1 MSLEHTG
8 GFAPELLGD
17 FDNHLSA
24 EQVEADLAN
33 AHTAL
38 AEERVD
44 YLGEFGNE
52 TMIAEEVDLKV
63 QYYTW

>member
-8 GFAPELLGD
+8 DLLGD

-33 AHTAL
+33 AQTAL
-38 AEERVD
+38 AEERMD

-52 TMIAEEVDLKV
+52 TMIAEEVD
-63 QYYTW
+63 